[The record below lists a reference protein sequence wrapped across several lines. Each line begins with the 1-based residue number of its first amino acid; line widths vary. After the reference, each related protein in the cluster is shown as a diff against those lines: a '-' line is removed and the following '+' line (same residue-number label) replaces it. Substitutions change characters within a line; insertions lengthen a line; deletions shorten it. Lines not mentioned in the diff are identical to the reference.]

1 VQARAAGELG
11 SLADVRA
18 AAAASTDPT
27 TYEPSRARD
36 AAEQTYERF
45 LAVTG
50 LAVDEPATV
59 DA

>member
-1 VQARAAGELG
+1 MPD
-11 SLADVRA
+11 ADHGKYLEA
-18 AAAASTDPT
+18 QPEE
-27 TYEPSRARD
+27 YEPAADRV
-36 AAEQTYERF
+36 AAEATYERF